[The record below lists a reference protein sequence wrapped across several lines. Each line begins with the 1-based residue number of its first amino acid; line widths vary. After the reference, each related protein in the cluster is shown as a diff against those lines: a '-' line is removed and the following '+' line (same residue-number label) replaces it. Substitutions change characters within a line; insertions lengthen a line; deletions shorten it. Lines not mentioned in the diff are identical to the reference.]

1 MLNVARVAPH
11 VSMDRRSRLKDLIA
25 EQSVI
30 RGREMRLA
38 SGGTTNIY
46 FNLKKTMF
54 DPEGSNLIAEAFLDI
69 LKDQEV
75 DCIGGLAMGAV
86 PIIAAVCVR
95 SISDRPIPGFFVRKE
110 IKEHGTKA
118 LIDGRFE
125 KGSNV
130 VLLDDVTTT
139 GGSVLVAVR
148 AVRENEGHV
157 SKVITLVDR
166 QEGARE
172 NLEKEGIELMAVYT
186 KDEFPA

>member
-1 MLNVARVAPH
+1 MAHMLNAARVATH
-11 VSMDRRSRLKDLIA
+11 VGTDRLKELIA
-25 EQSVI
+25 QQSVI
-30 RGREMRLA
+30 RGQEMRLA
-38 SGGTTNIY
+38 FGGTTNIY

-54 DPEGSNLIAEAFLDI
+54 DPEGSNLIAEAFLEI
-69 LKDQEV
+69 LKDEQV
-75 DCIGGLAMGAV
+75 DYIGGLAMGAV

-95 SISDRPIPGFFVRKE
+95 SVSDRAIPGFFVRKE
-110 IKEHGTKA
+110 VKEHGTKA

-125 KGSNV
+125 AGSTV

-139 GGSVLVAVR
+139 GGSVLVAVK
-148 AVRENEGHV
+148 AVRENGGRV

-172 NLEKEGIELMAVYT
+172 NLAKEGIDLIALYT